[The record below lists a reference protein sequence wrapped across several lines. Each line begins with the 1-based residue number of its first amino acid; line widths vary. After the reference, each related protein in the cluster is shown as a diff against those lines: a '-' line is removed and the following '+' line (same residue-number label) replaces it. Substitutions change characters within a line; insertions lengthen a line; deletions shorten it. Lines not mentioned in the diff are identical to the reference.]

1 MSDAGANF
9 FTAGQFRVSRPRH
22 KAMRIQLEAA
32 GAVLLLT
39 RLEQLPDPE
48 AMEWLKTIGIAGF
61 LFFLI
66 KGLLW
71 LLVFALISRGL
82 IRKEAVE
89 RFKQRFRILPRRS
102 GKG

>member
-1 MSDAGANF
+1 
-9 FTAGQFRVSRPRH
+9 
-22 KAMRIQLEAA
+22 
-32 GAVLLLT
+32 
-39 RLEQLPDPE
+39 
-48 AMEWLKTIGIAGF
+48 MEWLKTLGIAGF

-71 LLVFALISRGL
+71 LVVFALISRGL